1 MKLEVKKYKI
11 FSEITGSLLPFY
23 KNDEYKDFNLKR
35 FFFIYGRKK
44 FLRADHAH
52 KKCNQILIPIS
63 GEMVVEIIS
72 KKNLKKKYT
81 LSKKNKK
88 YLKVPKYNWIKIK
101 FKDNDGILL
110 ILCDY
115 KYDKK
120 EYIQNIKE
128 FFNLRHK

>member
-115 KYDKK
+115 NMIKK
-120 EYIQNIKE
+120 NTFKI
-128 FFNLRHK
+128 LRNFLI